1 MDTELLKTV
10 EDGFETVAR
19 ELEAV
24 HLRAALGEAMRLAGE
39 VNRYLDQ
46 TAPWSAIKT
55 DRQAAARAVY
65 VALRAINSL
74 KMMFAPFLPFTSEK
88 LHIAL
93 GYTQPLFGTQY
104 TETITDSL
112 GEHTVLRYNGES
124 ATGRW
129 EPSPLKPG
137 QPLQPPQ
144 PLFKKLDVKIV
155 EEERAKLGKP
165 A

>member
-1 MDTELLKTV
+1 M

-65 VALRAINSL
+65 VALRAIEL
-74 KMMFAPFLPFTSEK
+74 AE
-88 LHIAL
+88 
-93 GYTQPLFGTQY
+93 G
-104 TETITDSL
+104 
-112 GEHTVLRYNGES
+112 
-124 ATGRW
+124 
-129 EPSPLKPG
+129 
-137 QPLQPPQ
+137 
-144 PLFKKLDVKIV
+144 DVRPI
-155 EEERAKLGKP
+155 P
-165 A
+165 AVYR